1 MLNGDAARL
10 AGIGNRRLFGA
21 VLAFFLVALAT
32 IIGAWLFEK
41 IGGYV
46 PCELCLKQRW
56 AYYFAV
62 PLAALLLRPAA
73 DARPLARWGLAVL
86 AVVMAASALLGAY
99 HSGVEW
105 GWWPGPSACTVGAGL
120 SGGLPNLDT
129 AKVIRC
135 DEAQWR
141 FLGLSFAGW
150 NVVVSLALVALCLWG
165 LRLPA
170 AAQGSRIVSQ

>member
-10 AGIGNRRLFGA
+10 ASPGDRRIFNA
-21 VLAFFLVALAT
+21 VLVFFLVALAT
-32 IIGAWLFEK
+32 IIGAWGFEK

-73 DARPLARWGLAVL
+73 GGRPLARWGLAVL
-86 AVVMAASALLGAY
+86 ALVMAASALLGVY

-105 GWWPGPSACTVGAGL
+105 GWWPGPPVCTVGAGL
-120 SGGLPNLDT
+120 SGGLPDLNT

-150 NVVVSLALVALCLWG
+150 NVVVSLALVALCLWS
-165 LRLPA
+165 LRLPTA
-170 AAQGSRIVSQ
+170 PQGSRTVSQ

>member
-10 AGIGNRRLFGA
+10 ASPDDRRIFNA
-21 VLAFFLVALAT
+21 VLVFFLVALAT
-32 IIGAWLFEK
+32 IIGAWGFEK

-73 DARPLARWGLAVL
+73 GGRPLARWGLAVL
-86 AVVMAASALLGAY
+86 ALVMAASALLGVY

-105 GWWPGPSACTVGAGL
+105 GWWPGPPVCTVGGGL
-120 SGGLPNLDT
+120 SGGLPDLNT

-150 NVVVSLALVALCLWG
+150 NVVVSLALVALCLWS

-170 AAQGSRIVSQ
+170 APQGSRTVSQ